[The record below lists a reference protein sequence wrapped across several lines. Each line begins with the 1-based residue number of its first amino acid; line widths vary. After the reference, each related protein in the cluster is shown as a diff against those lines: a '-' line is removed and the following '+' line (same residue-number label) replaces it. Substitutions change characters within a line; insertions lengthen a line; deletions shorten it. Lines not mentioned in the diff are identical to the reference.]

1 MPTSGY
7 KRCGSERR
15 VYVSSQRRVAAG
27 DIDAVRSWLGVR
39 FMSWAKSIGM
49 GFALRPHR
57 DEPVLTPT
65 NLGVGRKRIGIIE
78 AGLVG

>member
-1 MPTSGY
+1 
-7 KRCGSERR
+7 
-15 VYVSSQRRVAAG
+15 
-27 DIDAVRSWLGVR
+27 
-39 FMSWAKSIGM
+39 MSWAKSIGM